1 MQVIG
6 RFFII
11 CIFAFNLFYMR
22 ILLWII
28 FLISFGANAQKFAV
42 KQNENTEKL
51 VRNVI
56 GVLTNNQFKT
66 PDFSYTFYE
75 KSIISAYPDS
85 ISSSIDTVFKNKQ
98 KTKFIID
105 SSSYKFK
112 KIITKQHV
120 YQTEKVA
127 TISIEKGKKKETI
140 IGLKMAGLKQP
151 IYELLGQEF
160 MPFDLS
166 KKRLKI
172 LQFTFQNPFSNDGSL
187 KYKFEIT
194 DTLIKLNGNEIVLQ
208 FELKKSIKKNKLK
221 GIAIVNLKTNA
232 ITKITFFINS
242 IINVKTET
250 IFGSFNNENS
260 WFPVS
265 QNIVVTKGKGKQ
277 NIDFLGETIQFDNL
291 PNTSKKYDYSND
303 LFVKIYRDYSNYN
316 FTELPKRQRYQI
328 QIDKSAIKTNTAF
341 FNTISNDTLD
351 ERSQNTYQALDS
363 LVTASKIEKKIYLG
377 KKLIN
382 GQIPFGWFDFRARDI
397 FKYNNYE
404 GFRLGIGMQTN
415 DRFSP
420 YYRLF
425 GYGAY
430 GTKDRVFKSQ
440 LGSAFRISKK
450 TDSWISGSFTNDNNE
465 FADLSLLADNK
476 RFRLIDPR
484 PFNLSTFYNHQ
495 SYELTL
501 ESKFITKVETI
512 LKINRSRINPLF
524 DYEFIPPNKSYKVY
538 NLTLATVSFE
548 WSPNSKF
555 LQAPQEILEVE
566 KGFPKLI
573 LQVSQ
578 AIPNVLSENIEFTK
592 IDARIY
598 QEKKHL
604 SGQKTTFLVQGGIS
618 LGNAPLSHLYSVAPN
633 NLNRDAILSRI
644 TFANKT
650 SFETM
655 YFNEFFSDR
664 YSLFQLK
671 HYFNK
676 FQISRSIKPTLILG
690 SKVAF
695 GGFSH
700 PENHQGIT
708 FKTMEKGFYESGF
721 ELQNIFKG
729 FGLSTY
735 YRYGP
740 YQLEKFDQNI
750 AIKLSFTL
758 NLGI

>member
-1 MQVIG
+1 VW
-6 RFFII
+6 FIFI
-11 CIFAFNLFYMR
+11 S
-22 ILLWII
+22 
-28 FLISFGANAQKFAV
+28 SFGAMAQKTTSKHHEATENLVNSIIQLQSKNQV
-42 KQNENTEKL
+42 KS
-51 VRNVI
+51 
-56 GVLTNNQFKT
+56 

-85 ISSSIDTVFKNKQ
+85 ISASIDTLFKNKR
-98 KTKFIID
+98 KTKFTID

-151 IYELLGQEF
+151 VYELLGQEF

-166 KKRLKI
+166 KKQLKI
-172 LQFTFQNPFSNDGSL
+172 LQFTFQNPFSTDGAL
-187 KYKFEIT
+187 KYKFKIT
-194 DTLIKLNGNEIVLQ
+194 DTLIKPNGNEIVLQ

-221 GIAIVNLKTNA
+221 GIATVNLKTNA

-250 IFGSFNNENS
+250 IFGSFNNEKS
-260 WFPVS
+260 WFPIS
-265 QNIVVTKGKGKQ
+265 QNILITKGKGKQ

-291 PNTSKKYDYSND
+291 PNTTKKYDYSND

-316 FTELPKRQRYQI
+316 FKQIPNRQRYQI

-351 ERSQNTYQALDS
+351 IRSQNTYQTLDS
-363 LVTASKIEKKIYLG
+363 LVTATKIEKKIYFG
-377 KKLIN
+377 KKIIN
-382 GQIPFGWFDFRARDI
+382 GQIPIGWFDFRARDI

-404 GFRLGIGMQTN
+404 GFRLGLGIATN
-415 DRFSP
+415 DRFST

-430 GTKDRVFKSQ
+430 GTKDGVFKSQ
-440 LGSAFRISKK
+440 LGSAFRISKN
-450 TDSWISGSFTNDNNE
+450 TDSWISGSFTDDIIE
-465 FADLSLLADNK
+465 FADLNLIADSK
-476 RFRLIDPR
+476 KFKLYDPR

-495 SYELTL
+495 SYELTF
-501 ESKFITKVETI
+501 ESKFISKIETTFK
-512 LKINRSRINPLF
+512 LSRSRINPLF
-524 DYEFIPPNKSYKVY
+524 DYEFIAPSKSYKIY
-538 NLTLATVSFE
+538 NLTLATLSLE
-548 WSPNSKF
+548 WSPNSRF

-566 KGFPKLI
+566 KGFPKII
-573 LQVSQ
+573 LQVSHT
-578 AIPNVLSENIEFTK
+578 IPNVLSENIEFTK
-592 IDARIY
+592 IDARVY

-604 SGQKTTFLVQGGIS
+604 SGQKTTFLLQGGIS

-633 NLNRDAILSRI
+633 NLDREVILSRI

-655 YFNEFFSDR
+655 YFNEFYSDR

-676 FQISRSIKPTLILG
+676 FQISKSIKPILVVG

-740 YQLEKFDQNI
+740 YQLSTFDQNI

>member
-1 MQVIG
+1 
-6 RFFII
+6 
-11 CIFAFNLFYMR
+11 MR
-22 ILLWII
+22 ILLWFI
-28 FLISFGANAQKFAV
+28 FLFSFGAFAQKHAI
-42 KQNENTEKL
+42 KQNEITQNL
-51 VRNVI
+51 VTTI
-56 GVLTNNQFKT
+56 IQLQSKNQIKT

-85 ISSSIDTVFKNKQ
+85 ISASIDTVFKNKR

-112 KIITKQHV
+112 KIITKQHI

-127 TISIEKGKKKETI
+127 KISIEKGKKKETI

-151 IYELLGQEF
+151 VYELLGQEF

-166 KKRLKI
+166 KKQLKI
-172 LQFTFQNPFSNDGSL
+172 LQFTFQNPFSTDGAL

-194 DTLIKLNGNEIVLQ
+194 DTLIKPNGNEIVLQ

-221 GIAIVNLKTNA
+221 GVAIVDLKTNA
-232 ITKITFFINS
+232 ITKITFLINS
-242 IINVKTET
+242 IINVKAET
-250 IFGSFNNENS
+250 IFGSFNTEKS

-265 QNIVVTKGKGKQ
+265 QNILITKGKGNQ

-316 FTELPKRQRYQI
+316 FTQLPNRQRYQI

-351 ERSQNTYQALDS
+351 ERSQNTYQTLDS
-363 LVTASKIEKKIYLG
+363 LVTATKIEKKIYFG

-397 FKYNNYE
+397 FKYNSYE
-404 GFRLGIGMQTN
+404 GFRLGLGIATN

-425 GYGAY
+425 GYCAY
-430 GTKDRVFKSQ
+430 GTKDGVFKSQ
-440 LGSAFRISKK
+440 FGNALRISKN
-450 TDSWISGSFTNDNNE
+450 TDSWISGSFTDDIIE
-465 FADLSLLADNK
+465 FADLTLIADSK
-476 RFRLIDPR
+476 KFKLYDPR

-495 SYELTL
+495 SYELTF
-501 ESKFITKVETI
+501 ESKFISKIETTF
-512 LKINRSRINPLF
+512 KISRSRINPLF
-524 DYEFIPPNKSYKVY
+524 DYEFIVPNKSYKIY
-538 NLTLATVSFE
+538 NLTLATLSLE

-566 KGFPKLI
+566 KGFPKII
-573 LQVSQ
+573 LQVSH

-592 IDARIY
+592 IDARVY
-598 QEKKHL
+598 QEKKYL
-604 SGQKTTFLVQGGIS
+604 SGQKTTFLLQGGIS

-633 NLNRDAILSRI
+633 NLDREAILRRI

-664 YSLFQLK
+664 YSLFQMK

-676 FQISRSIKPTLILG
+676 FQISKSIKPILILG
-690 SKVAF
+690 TKVAF
-695 GGFSH
+695 GGFTH
-700 PENHQGIT
+700 PENHQGIA
-708 FKTMEKGFYESGF
+708 FKTMEKGFFESGF

-729 FGLSTY
+729 FGLATY

>member
-1 MQVIG
+1 
-6 RFFII
+6 
-11 CIFAFNLFYMR
+11 MR
-22 ILLWII
+22 ILVWFI
-28 FLISFGANAQKFAV
+28 FFSSFVAIAQKTTSKHREAT
-42 KQNENTEKL
+42 ENL
-51 VRNVI
+51 VTTI
-56 GVLTNNQFKT
+56 IQLQSKNQIKT

-75 KSIISAYPDS
+75 KSIVSANPDS
-85 ISSSIDTVFKNKQ
+85 ISASIDTVFKNKR
-98 KTKFIID
+98 KMKFIID

-112 KIITKQHV
+112 KIITKQHI

-127 TISIEKGKKKETI
+127 KISFEKGKKKEII
-140 IGLKMAGLKQP
+140 IGIKMAGLKQP
-151 IYELLGQEF
+151 VYELLGQEF

-166 KKRLKI
+166 KKQLKI
-172 LQFTFQNPFSNDGSL
+172 LQFTFQNPFSTDGVL

-194 DTLIKLNGNEIVLQ
+194 DTLIKPNGNEIVLQ

-221 GIAIVNLKTNA
+221 GVAIVDLKSKA
-232 ITKITFFINS
+232 ITKITFLINS
-242 IINVKTET
+242 IINVNAET
-250 IFGSFNNENS
+250 IFGSFNTEKS

-265 QNIVVTKGKGKQ
+265 QNILITKGKGKQ
-277 NIDFLGETIQFDNL
+277 NIDFLGETIKFDNL

-316 FTELPKRQRYQI
+316 FTQLQNRQRYQI

-351 ERSQNTYQALDS
+351 ERSQNTYQTLDS
-363 LVTASKIEKKIYLG
+363 LVTATKIEKKIYFG

-382 GQIPFGWFDFRARDI
+382 GQIPFGWFDFSARDI
-397 FKYNNYE
+397 FKYNSYE
-404 GFRLGIGMQTN
+404 GFRLGLGIATN

-420 YYRLF
+420 YYKLF

-430 GTKDRVFKSQ
+430 GTRDGVFKSQ
-440 LGSAFRISKK
+440 LGSAFRISKNS
-450 TDSWISGSFTNDNNE
+450 DSWISGSFTDDIIE
-465 FADLSLLADNK
+465 FADLTLIADSK
-476 RFRLIDPR
+476 KFKLYDPR

-495 SYELTL
+495 SYELTF
-501 ESKFITKVETI
+501 ESKFISKIETTF
-512 LKINRSRINPLF
+512 KISRSRINPLF
-524 DYEFIPPNKSYKVY
+524 DYEFIAPNKSYKVY
-538 NLTLATVSFE
+538 NLTLATLSLE

-566 KGFPKLI
+566 KGFPKII

-592 IDARIY
+592 IDARVY
-598 QEKKHL
+598 QEKKYL
-604 SGQKTTFLVQGGIS
+604 SGQKTTFLLQGGIS

-633 NLNRDAILSRI
+633 NLDREAILRRI

-655 YFNEFFSDR
+655 YFNEFYSDR

-676 FQISRSIKPTLILG
+676 FQISKSIKPILVVG

-695 GGFSH
+695 GGFSN
-700 PENHQGIT
+700 PENHQGIA
-708 FKTMEKGFYESGF
+708 FKTMEKGFFESGF

-729 FGLSTY
+729 FGLATY

-740 YQLEKFDQNI
+740 YQLSTFDQNI

>member
-1 MQVIG
+1 M
-6 RFFII
+6 
-11 CIFAFNLFYMR
+11 
-22 ILLWII
+22 
-28 FLISFGANAQKFAV
+28 AQKTTSKHREAT
-42 KQNENTEKL
+42 ENL
-51 VRNVI
+51 VTTI
-56 GVLTNNQFKT
+56 IQLQSKNQIKT
-66 PDFSYTFYE
+66 PNFSYTFYE
-75 KSIISAYPDS
+75 KSIVSANPDS
-85 ISSSIDTVFKNKQ
+85 ISASIDTVFKNKR

-112 KIITKQHV
+112 KIITKQHI

-127 TISIEKGKKKETI
+127 KISIEKGKKKETI

-151 IYELLGQEF
+151 VYELLGQEF

-166 KKRLKI
+166 KKQLKI
-172 LQFTFQNPFSNDGSL
+172 LQFTFQNPFSTDGVL

-194 DTLIKLNGNEIVLQ
+194 DTLIKPNGNEIVLQ

-221 GIAIVNLKTNA
+221 GVAIVDLKTNA
-232 ITKITFFINS
+232 ITKITFLINS
-242 IINVKTET
+242 IINVKAET
-250 IFGSFNNENS
+250 IFGSFNTEKS

-265 QNIVVTKGKGKQ
+265 QNILITKGKGKQ

-316 FTELPKRQRYQI
+316 FTQLQNRQRYQI
-328 QIDKSAIKTNTAF
+328 QIAKSAIKTNTAF

-351 ERSQNTYQALDS
+351 ERSQNTYQTLDS
-363 LVTASKIEKKIYLG
+363 LVTATKIEKKIYFG

-397 FKYNNYE
+397 FKYNSYE
-404 GFRLGIGMQTN
+404 GFRLGLGIATN

-420 YYRLF
+420 YYKLF

-430 GTKDRVFKSQ
+430 GTRDGVFKSQ
-440 LGSAFRISKK
+440 LGSAFRISKNS
-450 TDSWISGSFTNDNNE
+450 DSWISGSFTDDIIE
-465 FADLSLLADNK
+465 FADLTLIADSK
-476 RFRLIDPR
+476 KFKLYDPR

-495 SYELTL
+495 SYELTF
-501 ESKFITKVETI
+501 ESKFISKIETTFK
-512 LKINRSRINPLF
+512 LSRSRINPLF
-524 DYEFIPPNKSYKVY
+524 DYEFIAPNKSYKIY
-538 NLTLATVSFE
+538 NLTLATLSLE

-566 KGFPKLI
+566 KGFPKII
-573 LQVSQ
+573 LQVSH

-592 IDARIY
+592 IDARVY
-598 QEKKHL
+598 QEKKYL
-604 SGQKTTFLVQGGIS
+604 SGQKTTFLLQGGIS

-633 NLNRDAILSRI
+633 NLDREAILRRI

-664 YSLFQLK
+664 YSLFQMK

-676 FQISRSIKPTLILG
+676 FQISNSIKPILILG
-690 SKVAF
+690 TKVAF
-695 GGFSH
+695 GGFSN
-700 PENHQGIT
+700 PENHQGIA
-708 FKTMEKGFYESGF
+708 FKTMEKGFFESGF

-729 FGLSTY
+729 FGLATY

-740 YQLEKFDQNI
+740 YQLSTFDQNI

>member
-1 MQVIG
+1 VW
-6 RFFII
+6 FIFI
-11 CIFAFNLFYMR
+11 S
-22 ILLWII
+22 
-28 FLISFGANAQKFAV
+28 SFGAMAQKTNS
-42 KQNENTEKL
+42 KHREPTENL
-51 VRNVI
+51 VTTI
-56 GVLTNNQFKT
+56 IQLQSKNQIKT

-75 KSIISAYPDS
+75 KSIISANPDS
-85 ISSSIDTVFKNKQ
+85 ISASIDTVFKNKR

-112 KIITKQHV
+112 KIITKQHI

-127 TISIEKGKKKETI
+127 KISIEKGKKKETI

-166 KKRLKI
+166 KKQLKI
-172 LQFTFQNPFSNDGSL
+172 LQFTFQNPFSTDGAL

-194 DTLIKLNGNEIVLQ
+194 DTLIKPNGNEIVLQ

-221 GIAIVNLKTNA
+221 GVAIVDLRTNA

-242 IINVKTET
+242 IINVKAET
-250 IFGSFNNENS
+250 IFGSFNTEKS

-265 QNIVVTKGKGKQ
+265 QNILITKGKGKQ

-291 PNTSKKYDYSND
+291 PNTTKKYDYSND

-316 FTELPKRQRYQI
+316 FKQIPNRQRYQI

-351 ERSQNTYQALDS
+351 IRSQNTYQTLDS
-363 LVTASKIEKKIYLG
+363 LVTATKIEKKIYFG

-382 GQIPFGWFDFRARDI
+382 GQIPIGWFDFRGRDI

-404 GFRLGIGMQTN
+404 GFRLGIGIATN
-415 DRFSP
+415 DRFST

-430 GTKDRVFKSQ
+430 GTKDGVFKSQ
-440 LGSAFRISKK
+440 LGSAFRISKN
-450 TDSWISGSFTNDNNE
+450 TDSWISGSFTDDIIE
-465 FADLSLLADNK
+465 FADLSLIADNK

-495 SYELTL
+495 SYELTF
-501 ESKFITKVETI
+501 ESKFISKIETTFK
-512 LKINRSRINPLF
+512 LSRSRINPLF
-524 DYEFIPPNKSYKVY
+524 DYEFIAPNKSYKVY
-538 NLTLATVSFE
+538 NLTLATLSLE

-566 KGFPKLI
+566 KGFPKII

-592 IDARIY
+592 IDARVY

-604 SGQKTTFLVQGGIS
+604 SGQKTTFLLQGGIS

-633 NLNRDAILSRI
+633 NLDREAILSRI

-676 FQISRSIKPTLILG
+676 FQISKSIKPILVIG

-700 PENHQGIT
+700 PENHRGIT

>member
-1 MQVIG
+1 
-6 RFFII
+6 
-11 CIFAFNLFYMR
+11 MR
-22 ILLWII
+22 VLLWFV
-28 FLISFGANAQKFAV
+28 FLFSIGAVAQKRAV
-42 KQNENTEKL
+42 NQNENTEKV
-51 VRNVI
+51 VRNII
-56 GVLTNNQFKT
+56 GVLTNNHIKNT
-66 PDFSYTFYE
+66 DFCYTFYE
-75 KSIISAYPDS
+75 KSIISASPDS
-85 ISSSIDTVFKNKQ
+85 ISASIDTLFKNKR
-98 KTKFIID
+98 KTKFTID

-127 TISIEKGKKKETI
+127 TVSIEKGKKKETI

-151 IYELLGQEF
+151 VYELLGQEF

-166 KKRLKI
+166 KKQLKI
-172 LQFTFQNPFSNDGSL
+172 LQFTFQNPFSTDGSL
-187 KYKFEIT
+187 KYKFEIK
-194 DTLIKLNGNEIVLQ
+194 DTLIKPNGKEIVLQ

-221 GIAIVNLKTNA
+221 GVAIVDVKTNA

-242 IINVKTET
+242 IINVKAET
-250 IFGSFNNENS
+250 VFNSFNDGKS
-260 WFPVS
+260 WFPIS
-265 QNIVVTKGKGKQ
+265 QNILVTKGKGKQ

-316 FTELPKRQRYQI
+316 FTELPKKQRYQI

-351 ERSQNTYQALDS
+351 IRSQNTYQALDS
-363 LVTASKIEKKIYLG
+363 LVTATKIEKKIYFG

-382 GQIPFGWFDFRARDI
+382 GQIPIGWFDFRARDI

-404 GFRLGIGMQTN
+404 GFRLGLGLQTN

-420 YYRLF
+420 YYKLF

-430 GTKDRVFKSQ
+430 GTKDGVFKSQ
-440 LGSAFRISKK
+440 LGSAFRLSKN
-450 TDSWISGSFTNDNNE
+450 TDSWISGSFTDDIIE
-465 FADLSLLADNK
+465 FADLSLIADNK

-495 SYELTL
+495 SYELTF
-501 ESKFITKVETI
+501 ESKFISKIETTFK
-512 LKINRSRINPLF
+512 LSRSRINPLF
-524 DYEFIPPNKSYKVY
+524 NYEFNASNNSYKVY
-538 NLTLATVSFE
+538 NLTIATLSME

-555 LQAPQEILEVE
+555 LEAPQEILEVE
-566 KGFPKLI
+566 KGFPKII
-573 LQVSQ
+573 LQLSH
-578 AIPNVLSENIEFTK
+578 AIPNVFSENIEFTK
-592 IDARIY
+592 IDARLY

-604 SGQKTTFLVQGGIS
+604 SGQKTTFLLQGGIS
-618 LGNAPLSHLYSVAPN
+618 LGDTPLSHLYSVAPN
-633 NLNRDAILSRI
+633 NLDREAILSRI

-655 YFNEFFSDR
+655 YFNEFYSDR
-664 YSLFQLK
+664 YSLFQMK

-676 FQISRSIKPTLILG
+676 LQISKSIKPILVVG

-700 PENHQGIT
+700 PENHQGIA
-708 FKTMEKGFYESGF
+708 FKTMEKGFFESGF

-729 FGLSTY
+729 FGLATY

-740 YQLEKFDQNI
+740 YQLSTFDQNI

>member
-1 MQVIG
+1 
-6 RFFII
+6 
-11 CIFAFNLFYMR
+11 MR
-22 ILLWII
+22 ILVWFI
-28 FLISFGANAQKFAV
+28 FISSFGAMAQKTTSKHHEATENLVNSIIQLQSKNQV
-42 KQNENTEKL
+42 KS
-51 VRNVI
+51 
-56 GVLTNNQFKT
+56 

-85 ISSSIDTVFKNKQ
+85 ISASIDTLFKNKR
-98 KTKFIID
+98 KTKFTID

-151 IYELLGQEF
+151 VYELLGQEF
-160 MPFDLS
+160 IPFDLS
-166 KKRLKI
+166 KKQLKI
-172 LQFTFQNPFSNDGSL
+172 LQFTFQNPFSTDGAL
-187 KYKFEIT
+187 KYKFKIT
-194 DTLIKLNGNEIVLQ
+194 DTLIKPNGNEIVLQ

-221 GIAIVNLKTNA
+221 GIATVNLKTNA

-250 IFGSFNNENS
+250 IFGSFNNEKS
-260 WFPVS
+260 WFPIS
-265 QNIVVTKGKGKQ
+265 QNILITKGKGKQ

-291 PNTSKKYDYSND
+291 PNTTKKYDYSND

-316 FTELPKRQRYQI
+316 FKQIPNRQRYQI

-351 ERSQNTYQALDS
+351 IRSQNTYQTLDS
-363 LVTASKIEKKIYLG
+363 LVTATKIEKKIYFG
-377 KKLIN
+377 KKIIN
-382 GQIPFGWFDFRARDI
+382 GQIPIGWFDFRARDI

-404 GFRLGIGMQTN
+404 GFRLGLGIATN
-415 DRFSP
+415 DRFST

-430 GTKDRVFKSQ
+430 GTKDGVFKSQ
-440 LGSAFRISKK
+440 LGSAFRISKN
-450 TDSWISGSFTNDNNE
+450 TDSWISGSFTDDIIE
-465 FADLSLLADNK
+465 FADLNLIADSK
-476 RFRLIDPR
+476 KFKLYDPR

-495 SYELTL
+495 SYELTF
-501 ESKFITKVETI
+501 ESKFISKIETTFK
-512 LKINRSRINPLF
+512 LSRSRINPLF
-524 DYEFIPPNKSYKVY
+524 DYEFIAPNKSYKIY
-538 NLTLATVSFE
+538 NLTLATLSLE
-548 WSPNSKF
+548 WSPNSRF

-566 KGFPKLI
+566 KGFPKII
-573 LQVSQ
+573 LQVSHT
-578 AIPNVLSENIEFTK
+578 IPNVLSENIEFTK
-592 IDARIY
+592 IDARVY

-604 SGQKTTFLVQGGIS
+604 SGQKTTFLLQGGIS

-633 NLNRDAILSRI
+633 NLDREVILSRI

-655 YFNEFFSDR
+655 YFNEFYSDR

-676 FQISRSIKPTLILG
+676 FQISKSIKPILVVG

-740 YQLEKFDQNI
+740 YQLSTFDQNI

>member
-1 MQVIG
+1 
-6 RFFII
+6 
-11 CIFAFNLFYMR
+11 MR
-22 ILLWII
+22 ILVWFI
-28 FLISFGANAQKFAV
+28 FFSSFGAMAQKTTS
-42 KQNENTEKL
+42 KHRKTTENLITSIIQLQSK
-51 VRNVI
+51 
-56 GVLTNNQFKT
+56 NQIKT

-75 KSIISAYPDS
+75 KSIVSADPDS
-85 ISSSIDTVFKNKQ
+85 ISASIDTVFKNKR

-120 YQTEKVA
+120 YQTEKVSK
-127 TISIEKGKKKETI
+127 ISFEKGKKKEII
-140 IGLKMAGLKQP
+140 IGIKMAGLKQP
-151 IYELLGQEF
+151 VYELLGQEF

-166 KKRLKI
+166 KKQLKI
-172 LQFTFQNPFSNDGSL
+172 LQFTFQNPFSTDGSL

-194 DTLIKLNGNEIVLQ
+194 DTIIKPNGNEIVLQ

-221 GIAIVNLKTNA
+221 GVAIVDLKTNA
-232 ITKITFFINS
+232 ITKITFLINS
-242 IINVKTET
+242 IINVKAET
-250 IFGSFNNENS
+250 IFGSFNTEKS

-265 QNIVVTKGKGKQ
+265 QNILITKGKGKQ

-316 FTELPKRQRYQI
+316 FTQLQNRQRYQI
-328 QIDKSAIKTNTAF
+328 QIDKSAIKKNTAF

-351 ERSQNTYQALDS
+351 ERSQNTYQTLDS
-363 LVTASKIEKKIYLG
+363 LVTATKIEKKIYFG

-397 FKYNNYE
+397 FKYNSYE
-404 GFRLGIGMQTN
+404 GFRLGIGIATN

-420 YYRLF
+420 YYKLF

-430 GTKDRVFKSQ
+430 GTRDGIFKSQ
-440 LGSAFRISKK
+440 LGSAFRISKNS
-450 TDSWISGSFTNDNNE
+450 DSWISGSFTDDIIE
-465 FADLSLLADNK
+465 FADLTLIADSK
-476 RFRLIDPR
+476 KFKLYDPR

-495 SYELTL
+495 SYELTF
-501 ESKFITKVETI
+501 ESKFISKIETTF
-512 LKINRSRINPLF
+512 KISRSRINPLF
-524 DYEFIPPNKSYKVY
+524 DYEFIAPNKSYKIY
-538 NLTLATVSFE
+538 NLTLATLSLE

-566 KGFPKLI
+566 KGFPKII
-573 LQVSQ
+573 LQVSH

-592 IDARIY
+592 IDARVY
-598 QEKKHL
+598 QEKKYL
-604 SGQKTTFLVQGGIS
+604 SGQKTTFLLQGGIS

-633 NLNRDAILSRI
+633 NLDREAILRRI

-664 YSLFQLK
+664 YSLFQMK

-676 FQISRSIKPTLILG
+676 FQISKSIKPILILG
-690 SKVAF
+690 TKVAF
-695 GGFSH
+695 GGFTH
-700 PENHQGIT
+700 PENHEGIA
-708 FKTMEKGFYESGF
+708 FKTMEKGFFESGF

-729 FGLSTY
+729 FGLATY

-740 YQLEKFDQNI
+740 YQLSTFDQNI

>member
-1 MQVIG
+1 
-6 RFFII
+6 
-11 CIFAFNLFYMR
+11 MR
-22 ILLWII
+22 ILVWFI
-28 FLISFGANAQKFAV
+28 FISSFGAMAQKTTSKHHEATENLVNSIIQLQSKNQV
-42 KQNENTEKL
+42 KS
-51 VRNVI
+51 
-56 GVLTNNQFKT
+56 

-85 ISSSIDTVFKNKQ
+85 ISASIDTLFKNKR
-98 KTKFIID
+98 KTKFTID

-151 IYELLGQEF
+151 VYELLGQEF
-160 MPFDLS
+160 IPFDLS
-166 KKRLKI
+166 KKQLKI
-172 LQFTFQNPFSNDGSL
+172 LQFTFQNPFSTDGAL
-187 KYKFEIT
+187 KYKFKIT
-194 DTLIKLNGNEIVLQ
+194 DTLIKPNGNEIELQ

-221 GIAIVNLKTNA
+221 GIATVNLKTNA

-250 IFGSFNNENS
+250 IFGSFNNEKS
-260 WFPVS
+260 WFPIS
-265 QNIVVTKGKGKQ
+265 QNILITKGKGKQ

-291 PNTSKKYDYSND
+291 PNTTKKYDYSND

-316 FTELPKRQRYQI
+316 FKQIPNRQRYQI

-351 ERSQNTYQALDS
+351 IRSQNTYQTLDS
-363 LVTASKIEKKIYLG
+363 LVTATKIEKKIYFG
-377 KKLIN
+377 KKIIN
-382 GQIPFGWFDFRARDI
+382 GQIPIGWFDFRARDI

-404 GFRLGIGMQTN
+404 GFRLGLGIATN
-415 DRFSP
+415 DRFST

-430 GTKDRVFKSQ
+430 GTKDGVFKSQ
-440 LGSAFRISKK
+440 LGSAFRISKN
-450 TDSWISGSFTNDNNE
+450 TDSWISGSFTDDIIE
-465 FADLSLLADNK
+465 FADLNLIADSK
-476 RFRLIDPR
+476 KFKLYDPR

-495 SYELTL
+495 SYELAF
-501 ESKFITKVETI
+501 ESKFISKIETTFK
-512 LKINRSRINPLF
+512 LSRSRINPLF
-524 DYEFIPPNKSYKVY
+524 DYEFIAPSKSYKIY
-538 NLTLATVSFE
+538 NLTLATLSLE
-548 WSPNSKF
+548 WSPNSRF

-566 KGFPKLI
+566 KGFPKII
-573 LQVSQ
+573 LQVSHT
-578 AIPNVLSENIEFTK
+578 IPNVLSENIEFTK
-592 IDARIY
+592 IDARVY

-604 SGQKTTFLVQGGIS
+604 SGQKTTFLLQGGIS

-633 NLNRDAILSRI
+633 NLDREVILSRI

-655 YFNEFFSDR
+655 YFNEFYSDR

-676 FQISRSIKPTLILG
+676 FQISKSIKPILVVG

-740 YQLEKFDQNI
+740 YQLSTFDQNI

>member
-1 MQVIG
+1 
-6 RFFII
+6 
-11 CIFAFNLFYMR
+11 MR
-22 ILLWII
+22 ILVWFI
-28 FLISFGANAQKFAV
+28 FFSSFVAMAQKTTSKHREAT
-42 KQNENTEKL
+42 ENL
-51 VRNVI
+51 VTRI
-56 GVLTNNQFKT
+56 IQFQSKNQIKT

-75 KSIISAYPDS
+75 KSIISANPDS
-85 ISSSIDTVFKNKQ
+85 ISASIDTVFKNKR

-112 KIITKQHV
+112 KIITKQHI

-127 TISIEKGKKKETI
+127 KISIEKGKKKETI

-151 IYELLGQEF
+151 VYELLGQEF

-166 KKRLKI
+166 KKQLKI
-172 LQFTFQNPFSNDGSL
+172 LQFTFQNPFSTDGAL

-194 DTLIKLNGNEIVLQ
+194 DTLIKPNGNEIVLQ

-221 GIAIVNLKTNA
+221 GVAIVDLKTNA
-232 ITKITFFINS
+232 ITKITFLINS
-242 IINVKTET
+242 IINVKAET
-250 IFGSFNNENS
+250 IFGSFNTEKS

-265 QNIVVTKGKGKQ
+265 QNILITKGKGNQ

-316 FTELPKRQRYQI
+316 FTQLQNRQRYQI

-351 ERSQNTYQALDS
+351 ERSQNTYQTLDS
-363 LVTASKIEKKIYLG
+363 LVTATKIEKKIYFG

-397 FKYNNYE
+397 FKYNSYE
-404 GFRLGIGMQTN
+404 GFRLGLGIATN

-430 GTKDRVFKSQ
+430 GTKDGVFKSQ
-440 LGSAFRISKK
+440 FGNAFRISKN
-450 TDSWISGSFTNDNNE
+450 TDSWLSGSFTDDIIE
-465 FADLSLLADNK
+465 FADLTLIADSK
-476 RFRLIDPR
+476 KFKLYDPR

-495 SYELTL
+495 SYELTF
-501 ESKFITKVETI
+501 ESKFISKIETTF
-512 LKINRSRINPLF
+512 KISRSRINPLF
-524 DYEFIPPNKSYKVY
+524 DYEFIAPKTSYKVY
-538 NLTLATVSFE
+538 NLTLATLSLE
-548 WSPNSKF
+548 WSPNSTF

-566 KGFPKLI
+566 KGFPKII
-573 LQVSQ
+573 LQLSH
-578 AIPNVLSENIEFTK
+578 AIPNVLSDNIEFTK

-598 QEKKHL
+598 QEKKYL
-604 SGQKTTFLVQGGIS
+604 SGQKTTFLLQGGIS

-633 NLNRDAILSRI
+633 NLDREAILRRI

-664 YSLFQLK
+664 YSLFQMK

-676 FQISRSIKPTLILG
+676 FQISKSIKPTLILG

-695 GGFSH
+695 GGFTH
-700 PENHQGIT
+700 PENHQGIA
-708 FKTMEKGFYESGF
+708 FKTMEKGFFESGF

-729 FGLSTY
+729 FGLATY

-740 YQLEKFDQNI
+740 YQLSTFDQNI

>member
-1 MQVIG
+1 
-6 RFFII
+6 
-11 CIFAFNLFYMR
+11 MR
-22 ILLWII
+22 ILFVFV
-28 FLISFGANAQKFAV
+28 FLYSFGSIAQKKTS
-42 KQNENTEKL
+42 KQEENTQKL
-51 VRNVI
+51 V
-56 GVLTNNQFKT
+56 NNIIRIQNNNNLKAT
-66 PDFSYTFYE
+66 DFSYSFYE
-75 KSIISAYPDS
+75 KSIVSAYPDS
-85 ISSSIDTVFKNKQ
+85 ISASIDTIYKNKK

-120 YQTEKVA
+120 YQTEKVS
-127 TISIEKGKKKETI
+127 TISIVKGKKKENI

-151 IYELLGQEF
+151 VYELLGQEF

-166 KKRLKI
+166 KKQLKI
-172 LQFTFQNPFSNDGSL
+172 LQFTFQNPFTNEGSL
-187 KYKFEIT
+187 KYKFEII
-194 DTLIKLNGNEIVLQ
+194 DTITTEKGKEIVLQ
-208 FELKKSIKKNKLK
+208 FESKKGIRKNKLK
-221 GIAIVNLKTNA
+221 GSVTVNLKTFS
-232 ITKITFFINS
+232 ITKSTFLINS

-250 IFGSFNNENS
+250 VFSWFNNGKS
-260 WFPVS
+260 WFPIS
-265 QNIVVTKGKGKQ
+265 QSLLVTKGKGKH
-277 NIDFLGETIQFDNL
+277 NIDFLGETIQFDNM
-291 PNTSKKYDYSND
+291 TSTSSKKYDYSND
-303 LFVKIYRDYSNYN
+303 LYVKINRN
-316 FTELPKRQRYQI
+316 FTEYNFVEKPKKQHYQI
-328 QIDKSAIKTNTAF
+328 HIDKSATKTNPAF
-341 FNTISNDTLD
+341 FNTIANDTLD
-351 ERSQNTYQALDS
+351 NRSQNTYQALDS
-363 LVTASKIEKKIYLG
+363 LVTATKIERKIYFG

-382 GQIPFGWFDFRARDI
+382 GQIPFGFVDIRARDL

-404 GFRLGIGMQTN
+404 GFRLGLGISTN
-415 DRFSP
+415 NRLSP
-420 YYRLF
+420 YFKLF

-430 GTKDRVFKSQ
+430 GTKDGVFKSQ
-440 LGSAFRISKK
+440 FGSSFRVSKN
-450 TDSWISGSFTNDNNE
+450 TDTWISGSFTDDITE
-465 FADLSLLADNK
+465 FADLTLLADNK
-476 RFRLIDPR
+476 RFKLYDPR

-495 SYELTL
+495 SYELTF
-501 ESKFITKVETI
+501 ESKFISKIETT

-524 DYEFIPPNKSYKVY
+524 NYAYNTPNETYKVY
-538 NLTLATVSFE
+538 NLTLATLSLE

-566 KGFPKLI
+566 KGFPKVI
-573 LQVSQ
+573 LQISH
-578 AIPNVLSENIEFTK
+578 AIPNLLSDNIEFTK

-604 SGQKTTFLVQGGIS
+604 SGQKTTFLLQAGLS

-633 NLNRDAILSRI
+633 NLDREAILSRI

-655 YFNEFFSDR
+655 YFNEFYSDR

-676 FQISRSIKPTLILG
+676 LQISKSIKPTLILG

-695 GGFSH
+695 GDFSH
-700 PENHQGIT
+700 PENHQGIA
-708 FKTMEKGFYESGF
+708 FKTMDRGFYESGL

-740 YQLEKFDQNI
+740 YQLEKFDRNI

>member
-1 MQVIG
+1 
-6 RFFII
+6 
-11 CIFAFNLFYMR
+11 MR
-22 ILLWII
+22 ILVWLI
-28 FLISFGANAQKFAV
+28 FFSSFGAMAQKTTSKHREAT
-42 KQNENTEKL
+42 ENL
-51 VRNVI
+51 VTTI
-56 GVLTNNQFKT
+56 IQLQSKNQIKT

-75 KSIISAYPDS
+75 KSIISANPDS
-85 ISSSIDTVFKNKQ
+85 ISASIDTVFKNKR

-112 KIITKQHV
+112 KIITKQHI

-127 TISIEKGKKKETI
+127 KISIEKGKKKETI

-151 IYELLGQEF
+151 VYELLGQEF

-166 KKRLKI
+166 KKQLKI
-172 LQFTFQNPFSNDGSL
+172 LQFTFQNPFSTDGAL

-194 DTLIKLNGNEIVLQ
+194 DTLIEPNGNEIVLH

-221 GIAIVNLKTNA
+221 GVAIVDLRTNA

-250 IFGSFNNENS
+250 IFGSFNNEKS

-265 QNIVVTKGKGKQ
+265 QNILVTKGKGKQ

-316 FTELPKRQRYQI
+316 FTELPKKQRYQI

-351 ERSQNTYQALDS
+351 IRSQNTYQTLDS
-363 LVTASKIEKKIYLG
+363 LVTATKIEKKIYFG
-377 KKLIN
+377 KKIIN
-382 GQIPFGWFDFRARDI
+382 GQIPIGWFDFRARDI

-404 GFRLGIGMQTN
+404 GFRLGLGIATN
-415 DRFSP
+415 DRFST

-430 GTKDRVFKSQ
+430 GTKDGVFKSQ
-440 LGSAFRISKK
+440 LGSAFRISKN
-450 TDSWISGSFTNDNNE
+450 TDSWISGSFTDDIIE
-465 FADLSLLADNK
+465 FADLSLIADNK

-495 SYELTL
+495 SYELTF
-501 ESKFITKVETI
+501 ESKFISKIETTFK
-512 LKINRSRINPLF
+512 LSRSRINPLF
-524 DYEFIPPNKSYKVY
+524 DYEFIAQNKSYKVY
-538 NLTLATVSFE
+538 NLTLATLSLE

-566 KGFPKLI
+566 KGFPKII

-598 QEKKHL
+598 EEKKHL
-604 SGQKTTFLVQGGIS
+604 SGQKTTFLLQGGIS

-633 NLNRDAILSRI
+633 NLDREAILRRI

-676 FQISRSIKPTLILG
+676 FQISKSIKPTLILG
-690 SKVAF
+690 TKVAF

-700 PENHQGIT
+700 PENHQGIA
-708 FKTMEKGFYESGF
+708 FKTMEKGFFESGF

-729 FGLSTY
+729 FGLATY

-740 YQLEKFDQNI
+740 YQLSTFDQNI

>member
-1 MQVIG
+1 VW
-6 RFFII
+6 FIFI
-11 CIFAFNLFYMR
+11 S
-22 ILLWII
+22 
-28 FLISFGANAQKFAV
+28 SFGAMAQKTTSKHHEATENLVNSIIQLQSKNQV
-42 KQNENTEKL
+42 KS
-51 VRNVI
+51 
-56 GVLTNNQFKT
+56 

-85 ISSSIDTVFKNKQ
+85 ISASIDTLFKNKR
-98 KTKFIID
+98 KTKFTID

-151 IYELLGQEF
+151 VYELLGQEF
-160 MPFDLS
+160 IPFDLS
-166 KKRLKI
+166 KKQLKI
-172 LQFTFQNPFSNDGSL
+172 LQFTFQNPFSTDGAL
-187 KYKFEIT
+187 KYKFKIT
-194 DTLIKLNGNEIVLQ
+194 DTLIKPNGNEIVLQ

-221 GIAIVNLKTNA
+221 GIATVNLKTNA

-250 IFGSFNNENS
+250 IFGSFNNEKS
-260 WFPVS
+260 WFPIS
-265 QNIVVTKGKGKQ
+265 QNILITKGKGKQ

-291 PNTSKKYDYSND
+291 PNTTKKYDYSND

-316 FTELPKRQRYQI
+316 FKQIPNRQRYQI

-351 ERSQNTYQALDS
+351 IRSQNTYQTLDS
-363 LVTASKIEKKIYLG
+363 LVTATKIEKKIYFG
-377 KKLIN
+377 KKIIN
-382 GQIPFGWFDFRARDI
+382 GQIPIGWFDFRARDI

-404 GFRLGIGMQTN
+404 GFRLGLGIATN
-415 DRFSP
+415 DRFST

-430 GTKDRVFKSQ
+430 GTKDGVFKSQ
-440 LGSAFRISKK
+440 LGSAFRISKN
-450 TDSWISGSFTNDNNE
+450 TDSWISGSFTDDIIE
-465 FADLSLLADNK
+465 FADLTLIADSK
-476 RFRLIDPR
+476 KFKLYDPR

-495 SYELTL
+495 SYELTF
-501 ESKFITKVETI
+501 ESKFISKIETTFK
-512 LKINRSRINPLF
+512 LSRSRINPLF
-524 DYEFIPPNKSYKVY
+524 DYEFIAPSKSYKIY
-538 NLTLATVSFE
+538 NLTLATLSLE
-548 WSPNSKF
+548 WSPNSRF

-566 KGFPKLI
+566 KGFPKII
-573 LQVSQ
+573 LQVSHT
-578 AIPNVLSENIEFTK
+578 IPNVLSENIKFTK
-592 IDARIY
+592 IDARVY

-604 SGQKTTFLVQGGIS
+604 SGQKTTFLLQGGIS

-633 NLNRDAILSRI
+633 NLDREVILSRI

-655 YFNEFFSDR
+655 YFNEFYSDR

-676 FQISRSIKPTLILG
+676 FQISKSIKPILVVG

-740 YQLEKFDQNI
+740 YQLSTFDQNI

>member
-1 MQVIG
+1 
-6 RFFII
+6 
-11 CIFAFNLFYMR
+11 MR
-22 ILLWII
+22 ILVWFI
-28 FLISFGANAQKFAV
+28 FFSSFGAMAQKTTSKHREAT
-42 KQNENTEKL
+42 ENL
-51 VRNVI
+51 VNSI
-56 GVLTNNQFKT
+56 IQLQSKNQIKT

-75 KSIISAYPDS
+75 KSIVSANPDS
-85 ISSSIDTVFKNKQ
+85 ISASIDTVFKNKR

-127 TISIEKGKKKETI
+127 KISIEKGKKKETI

-151 IYELLGQEF
+151 VYELLGQEF

-166 KKRLKI
+166 KKQLKI
-172 LQFTFQNPFSNDGSL
+172 LQFTFQNPFSSDGAL

-194 DTLIKLNGNEIVLQ
+194 DTLIKPNGNEIVLQ
-208 FELKKSIKKNKLK
+208 FELKKSLKKNKLK
-221 GIAIVNLKTNA
+221 GVAIVDLKTNA
-232 ITKITFFINS
+232 ITKITFLINS
-242 IINVKTET
+242 IINVKAET
-250 IFGSFNNENS
+250 IFGSFNTEKS

-265 QNIVVTKGKGKQ
+265 QNILITKGKGKQ

-303 LFVKIYRDYSNYN
+303 LFVKIHRDYSNYN
-316 FTELPKRQRYQI
+316 FTQLQNRQRYQI

-351 ERSQNTYQALDS
+351 ERSQNTYQTLDS
-363 LVTASKIEKKIYLG
+363 LVTATKIEKKIYFG

-397 FKYNNYE
+397 FKYNSYE
-404 GFRLGIGMQTN
+404 GFRLGLGIATN

-420 YYRLF
+420 YYKLF

-430 GTKDRVFKSQ
+430 GTRDGVFKSQ
-440 LGSAFRISKK
+440 LGSAFRISKNS
-450 TDSWISGSFTNDNNE
+450 DSWISGSFTDDVIE
-465 FADLSLLADNK
+465 FADLTLIADSK
-476 RFRLIDPR
+476 KFKLYDPR

-495 SYELTL
+495 SYELTF
-501 ESKFITKVETI
+501 ESKFISKIETTFK
-512 LKINRSRINPLF
+512 LSRSRINPLF
-524 DYEFIPPNKSYKVY
+524 DYEFIAPNKSYKVY
-538 NLTLATVSFE
+538 NLTLATLSLE

-566 KGFPKLI
+566 KGFPKII
-573 LQVSQ
+573 LQVSH

-592 IDARIY
+592 IDARVY
-598 QEKKHL
+598 QEKKYL
-604 SGQKTTFLVQGGIS
+604 SGQKTTFLLQGGIS

-633 NLNRDAILSRI
+633 NLDREAILRRI

-664 YSLFQLK
+664 YSLFQMK

-676 FQISRSIKPTLILG
+676 FQISNSIKPILILG
-690 SKVAF
+690 TKVAF
-695 GGFSH
+695 GGFSN
-700 PENHQGIT
+700 PENHQGIA
-708 FKTMEKGFYESGF
+708 FKTMEKGFFESGF

-729 FGLSTY
+729 FGLATY

-740 YQLEKFDQNI
+740 YQLSTFDQNI

>member
-1 MQVIG
+1 
-6 RFFII
+6 
-11 CIFAFNLFYMR
+11 MR
-22 ILLWII
+22 ILVWFI
-28 FLISFGANAQKFAV
+28 FFSSFVAMAQKTTSKHLEAT
-42 KQNENTEKL
+42 ENL
-51 VRNVI
+51 VTTI
-56 GVLTNNQFKT
+56 IQLQSKNQIKT

-75 KSIISAYPDS
+75 KSIISANPNS
-85 ISSSIDTVFKNKQ
+85 ISASIDTVFKNKR
-98 KTKFIID
+98 KMKFIID

-112 KIITKQHV
+112 KIITKQHI

-127 TISIEKGKKKETI
+127 KISIEKGKKKETI

-151 IYELLGQEF
+151 VYELLGQEF

-166 KKRLKI
+166 KKQLKI
-172 LQFTFQNPFSNDGSL
+172 LQFTFQNPFSTDGSL

-194 DTLIKLNGNEIVLQ
+194 DTIIKPNGNEIELQ

-221 GIAIVNLKTNA
+221 GVAIVDLKTNA
-232 ITKITFFINS
+232 ITKITFLINS
-242 IINVKTET
+242 IINVKAET
-250 IFGSFNNENS
+250 IFNSFNEEKS

-265 QNIVVTKGKGKQ
+265 QNILITKGKGKQ

-303 LFVKIYRDYSNYN
+303 LYVKIYRDYSNYN
-316 FTELPKRQRYQI
+316 FTQLQNRQRYQI

-351 ERSQNTYQALDS
+351 ERSQNTYQTLDS
-363 LVTASKIEKKIYLG
+363 LVTATKIEKKIYFG

-397 FKYNNYE
+397 FKYNSYE
-404 GFRLGIGMQTN
+404 GFRLGLGIATN

-420 YYRLF
+420 YYKLF

-430 GTKDRVFKSQ
+430 GTRDGVFKSQ
-440 LGSAFRISKK
+440 LGSAFRISKNS
-450 TDSWISGSFTNDNNE
+450 DSWISGSFTDDIIE
-465 FADLSLLADNK
+465 FADLTLIADSK
-476 RFRLIDPR
+476 KFKLYDPR

-495 SYELTL
+495 SYELTF
-501 ESKFITKVETI
+501 ESKFISKIETTFK
-512 LKINRSRINPLF
+512 LSRSRINPLF
-524 DYEFIPPNKSYKVY
+524 DYEFIAPNKSYKVY
-538 NLTLATVSFE
+538 NLTLATLSLE

-566 KGFPKLI
+566 KGFPKII
-573 LQVSQ
+573 LQVSH

-592 IDARIY
+592 IDARVY
-598 QEKKHL
+598 QEKKYL
-604 SGQKTTFLVQGGIS
+604 SGQKTTFLLQGGIS

-633 NLNRDAILSRI
+633 NLDREGILRRI
-644 TFANKT
+644 TFSNKT

-655 YFNEFFSDR
+655 YFNEFYSDR

-676 FQISRSIKPTLILG
+676 FQISKSIKPILILG
-690 SKVAF
+690 TKAAF

-700 PENHQGIT
+700 PENHQGIA
-708 FKTMEKGFYESGF
+708 FKTMEKGFFESGF

-729 FGLSTY
+729 FGLATY

-740 YQLEKFDQNI
+740 YQLSTFDQNI

>member
-1 MQVIG
+1 
-6 RFFII
+6 
-11 CIFAFNLFYMR
+11 MR
-22 ILLWII
+22 ILLW
-28 FLISFGANAQKFAV
+28 LIYLFSIGALAQKHAV
-42 KQNENTEKL
+42 KQNESTEKL
-51 VRNVI
+51 VRKVI
-56 GVLTNNQFKT
+56 GVLNKNQLKT
-66 PDFSYTFYE
+66 PDFSCVFYE

-85 ISSSIDTVFKNKQ
+85 ISASIDTLFKNKR

-120 YQTEKVA
+120 YQTEKVSK
-127 TISIEKGKKKETI
+127 ISFVKGKKKEII

-160 MPFDLS
+160 MPFVWS
-166 KKRLKI
+166 KKQLKI
-172 LQFTFQNPFSNDGSL
+172 LQFTFQNPFSTDGAL

-194 DTLIKLNGNEIVLQ
+194 DTLIKLNGKEIVLQ

-221 GIAIVNLKTNA
+221 GVAIVDLKTNA
-232 ITKITFFINS
+232 ITKITFLINS
-242 IINVKTET
+242 IINVKAET
-250 IFGSFNNENS
+250 VFDSFNDGKS
-260 WFPVS
+260 WFPIS
-265 QNIVVTKGKGKQ
+265 QNILVTKGKGKQ

-303 LFVKIYRDYSNYN
+303 LFVKINRNFNNYN
-316 FTELPKRQRYQI
+316 FSTVPKKQNYQI
-328 QIDKSAIKTNTAF
+328 QIDENATKTNAF
-341 FNTISNDTLD
+341 FINTITNDTLD
-351 ERSQNTYQALDS
+351 IRSKNTYQALDS
-363 LVTASKIEKKIYLG
+363 LVTASKIEKKIYFG
-377 KKLIN
+377 KKLIG

-397 FKYNNYE
+397 FKFNNYE
-404 GFRLGIGMQTN
+404 GFRLGIGIQTN
-415 DRFSP
+415 DRLSA
-420 YYRLF
+420 YYKLF
-425 GYGAY
+425 GYIAY
-430 GTKDRVFKSQ
+430 GTKDGVFKSQ
-440 LGSAFRISKK
+440 FGSAFRVSK
-450 TDSWISGSFTNDNNE
+450 TTNSWISGSFTNDNNE

-495 SYELTL
+495 SYELAF

-512 LKINRSRINPLF
+512 FKINRSRINPLF
-524 DYEFIPPNKSYKVY
+524 EYEFIAQNKSFKVY
-538 NLTLATVSFE
+538 NLTLATISFE

-566 KGFPKLI
+566 KGFPKVI

-578 AIPNVLSENIEFTK
+578 TLPNVLSENIEFTK
-592 IDARIY
+592 IDARVY
-598 QEKKHL
+598 QEKKYL
-604 SGQKTTFLVQGGIS
+604 CGQKTTFLWQGGIS

-664 YSLFQLK
+664 YSLFQVK
-671 HYFNK
+671 HYSNK
-676 FQISRSIKPTLILG
+676 FQISKSIKPILVVG

-740 YQLEKFDQNI
+740 YQLSTFDENI

>member
-1 MQVIG
+1 
-6 RFFII
+6 
-11 CIFAFNLFYMR
+11 MR
-22 ILLWII
+22 ILVW
-28 FLISFGANAQKFAV
+28 FVFFSSFGAMAQKHAIN
-42 KQNENTEKL
+42 QNENTEKL
-51 VRNVI
+51 VHNII
-56 GVLTNNQFKT
+56 GVLNKNHIKNT
-66 PDFSYTFYE
+66 DFSYTFYE

-85 ISSSIDTVFKNKQ
+85 ISASIDTLFKNKR
-98 KTKFIID
+98 KTKFVID

-151 IYELLGQEF
+151 VYELLGQEF

-166 KKRLKI
+166 KKQLKI
-172 LQFTFQNPFSNDGSL
+172 LQFTFQNPFSIDGSL

-194 DTLIKLNGNEIVLQ
+194 DTLIKPNGNEIVLQ

-221 GIAIVNLKTNA
+221 GIATINSKTNA
-232 ITKITFFINS
+232 ITKVTFFINS

-250 IFGSFNNENS
+250 IFGSFNNEKF

-265 QNIVVTKGKGKQ
+265 QNILVTKGKGKQ

-341 FNTISNDTLD
+341 FTTISNDTLD
-351 ERSQNTYQALDS
+351 KRSQNTYQALDS
-363 LVTASKIEKKIYLG
+363 LVTATKIEKKIYFG

-382 GQIPFGWFDFRARDI
+382 GQIPIGWFDFRARDI

-404 GFRLGIGMQTN
+404 GFRLGLGMQTN

-425 GYGAY
+425 GFGAY
-430 GTKDRVFKSQ
+430 GTKDGVFKSQ
-440 LGSAFRISKK
+440 LGSAFRISKN
-450 TDSWISGSFTNDNNE
+450 TDSWISGSFTDDIIE
-465 FADLSLLADNK
+465 FADLTLLVDSK
-476 RFRLIDPR
+476 KFKLYDPR

-495 SYELTL
+495 SYELTF
-501 ESKFITKVETI
+501 ESKFISKIETNFK
-512 LKINRSRINPLF
+512 LSRSRINPLF
-524 DYEFIPPNKSYKVY
+524 DYEFIASNKSYKVY
-538 NLTLATVSFE
+538 TLTLATVSLE

-566 KGFPKLI
+566 KGFPKII
-573 LQVSQ
+573 LQVSH
-578 AIPNVLSENIEFTK
+578 AIPNVLSDNIEFTK
-592 IDARIY
+592 IDARVY

-604 SGQKTTFLVQGGIS
+604 SGQRTTFLLQGGIS
-618 LGNAPLSHLYSVAPN
+618 LGNTPLSHLYSVAPN
-633 NLNRDAILSRI
+633 NLDREAILSRI

-655 YFNEFFSDR
+655 YFNEFYSDR

-676 FQISRSIKPTLILG
+676 FQISKSIKPILVIG

-758 NLGI
+758 NLGL

>member
-1 MQVIG
+1 
-6 RFFII
+6 
-11 CIFAFNLFYMR
+11 MR
-22 ILLWII
+22 ILVWFI
-28 FLISFGANAQKFAV
+28 FISSFGAMAQKTTSKHHEATENLVNSIIQLQSKNQV
-42 KQNENTEKL
+42 KS
-51 VRNVI
+51 
-56 GVLTNNQFKT
+56 

-85 ISSSIDTVFKNKQ
+85 ISASIDTLFKNKR
-98 KTKFIID
+98 KTKFTID

-151 IYELLGQEF
+151 VYELLGQEF
-160 MPFDLS
+160 IPFDLS
-166 KKRLKI
+166 KKQLKI
-172 LQFTFQNPFSNDGSL
+172 LQFTFQNPFSTDGAL
-187 KYKFEIT
+187 KYKFKIT
-194 DTLIKLNGNEIVLQ
+194 DTLIKPNGNEIVLQ

-221 GIAIVNLKTNA
+221 GIATVNLKTNA

-250 IFGSFNNENS
+250 IFGSFNNEKS
-260 WFPVS
+260 WFPIS
-265 QNIVVTKGKGKQ
+265 QNILITKGKGKQ

-291 PNTSKKYDYSND
+291 PNTTKKYDYSND

-316 FTELPKRQRYQI
+316 FKQIPNRQRYQI

-351 ERSQNTYQALDS
+351 IRSQNTYQTLDS
-363 LVTASKIEKKIYLG
+363 LVTATKIEKKIYFG
-377 KKLIN
+377 KKIIN
-382 GQIPFGWFDFRARDI
+382 GQIPIGWFDFRARDI

-404 GFRLGIGMQTN
+404 GFRLGLGIATN
-415 DRFSP
+415 DRFST

-430 GTKDRVFKSQ
+430 GTKDGVFKSQ
-440 LGSAFRISKK
+440 LGSAFRISKN
-450 TDSWISGSFTNDNNE
+450 TDSWISGSFTDDIIE
-465 FADLSLLADNK
+465 FADLTLIADSK
-476 RFRLIDPR
+476 KFKLYDPR

-495 SYELTL
+495 SYELTF
-501 ESKFITKVETI
+501 ESKFISKIETTFK
-512 LKINRSRINPLF
+512 LSRSRINPLF
-524 DYEFIPPNKSYKVY
+524 DYEFIAPSKSYKIY
-538 NLTLATVSFE
+538 NLTLATLSLE
-548 WSPNSKF
+548 WSPNSRF

-566 KGFPKLI
+566 KGFPKII
-573 LQVSQ
+573 LQVSHT
-578 AIPNVLSENIEFTK
+578 IPNVLSENIKFTK
-592 IDARIY
+592 IDARVY

-604 SGQKTTFLVQGGIS
+604 SGQKTTFLLQGGIS

-633 NLNRDAILSRI
+633 NLDREVILSRI

-655 YFNEFFSDR
+655 YFNEFYSDR

-676 FQISRSIKPTLILG
+676 FQISKSIKPILVVG

-740 YQLEKFDQNI
+740 YQLSTFDQNI

>member
-1 MQVIG
+1 
-6 RFFII
+6 
-11 CIFAFNLFYMR
+11 MR
-22 ILLWII
+22 ILVWFI
-28 FLISFGANAQKFAV
+28 FISSFGAMAQKTTSKHHEATENLVNRIIQLQSKNQV
-42 KQNENTEKL
+42 KY
-51 VRNVI
+51 
-56 GVLTNNQFKT
+56 

-85 ISSSIDTVFKNKQ
+85 ISASIDTLFKNKR
-98 KTKFIID
+98 KTKFTID

-151 IYELLGQEF
+151 VYELLGQEF

-166 KKRLKI
+166 KKQLKI
-172 LQFTFQNPFSNDGSL
+172 LQFNFQNPFSTDGAL
-187 KYKFEIT
+187 KYKFKIT
-194 DTLIKLNGNEIVLQ
+194 DTLIKPNGNEIVLQ

-221 GIAIVNLKTNA
+221 GIATVNLKTNA

-250 IFGSFNNENS
+250 IFGSFNNEKS
-260 WFPVS
+260 WFPIS
-265 QNIVVTKGKGKQ
+265 QNILITKGKGKQ

-291 PNTSKKYDYSND
+291 PNTTKKYDYSND

-316 FTELPKRQRYQI
+316 FKQIPNRQRYQI

-351 ERSQNTYQALDS
+351 IRSQNTYLTLDS
-363 LVTASKIEKKIYLG
+363 LVTATKIEKKIYFG
-377 KKLIN
+377 KKIIN
-382 GQIPFGWFDFRARDI
+382 GQIPIGWFDFRARDI

-404 GFRLGIGMQTN
+404 GFRLGIGIATN
-415 DRFSP
+415 DRFST

-430 GTKDRVFKSQ
+430 GTKDGIFKSQ
-440 LGSAFRISKK
+440 LGSAFRISKN
-450 TDSWISGSFTNDNNE
+450 TDSWISGSFTDDIIE
-465 FADLSLLADNK
+465 FADLTLIADSK
-476 RFRLIDPR
+476 KFKLYDPR

-495 SYELTL
+495 SYELTF
-501 ESKFITKVETI
+501 ESKFISKIETTFK
-512 LKINRSRINPLF
+512 LSRSRINPLF
-524 DYEFIPPNKSYKVY
+524 DYEFIAPSKSYKIY
-538 NLTLATVSFE
+538 NLTLATLSLE
-548 WSPNSKF
+548 WSPNSRF

-566 KGFPKLI
+566 KGFPKII
-573 LQVSQ
+573 LQVSHT
-578 AIPNVLSENIEFTK
+578 IPNVLSENIEFTK
-592 IDARIY
+592 IDARVY

-604 SGQKTTFLVQGGIS
+604 SGQKTTFLLQGGIS

-633 NLNRDAILSRI
+633 NLDREVILSRI

-655 YFNEFFSDR
+655 YFNEFYSDR

-676 FQISRSIKPTLILG
+676 FQISKSIKPILVVG

-740 YQLEKFDQNI
+740 YQLSTFDQNI